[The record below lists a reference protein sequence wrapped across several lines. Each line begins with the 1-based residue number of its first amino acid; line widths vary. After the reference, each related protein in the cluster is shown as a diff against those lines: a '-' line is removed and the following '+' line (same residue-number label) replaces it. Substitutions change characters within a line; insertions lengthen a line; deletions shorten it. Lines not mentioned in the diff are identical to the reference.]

1 MPFRTVITLFFILS
15 LLFSCSEEHSQKR
28 EHYIRLRQLEVERS
42 ADVNAWQSLYNDA
55 APAFRKSVI
64 LGMGK
69 VKSPDFLPFLRQ
81 LIVNGTEEE
90 LITMALF
97 SIGQLDTA
105 AAEEFLLSIKPDVLT
120 PAQVSVYFDALGRC
134 GSERTV
140 PFLGRILHSDS
151 DAYYDPALMA
161 AGLLSRKK
169 INTRSLYETV
179 TDTTHAFPLTSN
191 LAYFL
196 RNFPKGA
203 DPASV
208 IRRLANAD
216 PLTLK
221 YLYQALHTYFSQASK
236 PAIQSFQNDSLLS
249 GRLQAEIRKTLSVKS
264 NWNLQ
269 FQALQVLPVVG
280 DSSFIPLLEKLS
292 KQANP
297 HIRIAAYQAYRI
309 LFKEDALSFLMNA
322 LQSTRDLYL
331 RGQLIIEISMIS
343 PKTAFPFINNNLDKG
358 NDVFVGLLLES
369 LSKINSSFAT
379 DQLRQFLNVP
389 NVHLRNTAFRLLA
402 EKKALRKNDV
412 EPLLDSG
419 VLSTVSMALNWKL
432 SNNIKTDR
440 QRLLDLFTM
449 YNDPSAFDVQLS
461 VAGTLTH
468 FDYDLTP
475 QDRKQFLAASS
486 HHLVI
491 KELEKALPAG
501 QTIASGPFFNLP
513 PALAADS
520 LVDISYKKAMI
531 NTNRGAILIEFFSE
545 TAPLTVKNFIHLTK
559 KRFYNGLSFH
569 RVVPDFVIQGGDP
582 TGDGYGGPGYL
593 IPSEDNDLEYERGS
607 VGMATAG
614 RDTGGSQFFICHSAQ
629 PHLNGRY
636 TLFAK
641 VIEGMD
647 IVDLILPGD
656 TITDITLLK

>member
-1 MPFRTVITLFFILS
+1 MPFRTLITLFVILFQ
-15 LLFSCSEEHSQKR
+15 LFSCSEEHGQEKD
-28 EHYIRLRQLEVERS
+28 HYIRLHRLEIEHS
-42 ADVNAWQSLYNDA
+42 TDVNAWKALYNDA
-55 APAFRKSVI
+55 APAFRKFVI

-69 VKSPDFLPFLRQ
+69 VKSPDFLPFLSR
-81 LIVNGTEEE
+81 IVLNETEEE
-90 LITMALF
+90 MIPMALF

-105 AAEEFLLSIKPDVLT
+105 ATEEFLLSINPDVLT
-120 PAQVSVYFDALGRC
+120 PAQVSSYFDALGRC
-134 GSERTV
+134 GSQRAV
-140 PFLGRILHSDS
+140 PFLDRMLHS

-161 AGLLSRKK
+161 AGLLSRRK
-169 INTRSLYETV
+169 INTQSVYKTV
-179 TDTTHAFPLTSN
+179 SDTAHAFPLTSN

-196 RNFPKGA
+196 HNSTEGA
-203 DPASV
+203 DPAFIISKM
-208 IRRLANAD
+208 ANAD
-216 PLTLK
+216 PFTLK
-221 YLYQALHTYFSQASK
+221 YLYQALNKYFSQASK
-236 PAIQSFQNDSLLS
+236 TAVQSFQYDSLLT
-249 GRLQAEIRKTLSVKS
+249 GRLQTEIRNSLSEK
-264 NWNLQ
+264 NDWNLKYR
-269 FQALQVLPVVG
+269 ALQILPVVG

-292 KQANP
+292 KQTNP
-297 HIRIAAYQAYRI
+297 HVRIAAYQAYRI
-309 LFKEDALSFLMNA
+309 LFKEDALFFLMNA
-322 LQSTRDLYL
+322 MQSTRDLYL
-331 RGQLIIEISMIS
+331 KGQLIIEISMVS
-343 PKTAFPFINNNLDKG
+343 PKTAFPFINKNLDKG

-369 LSKINSSFAT
+369 LSKINSRFAT
-379 DQLRQFLNVP
+379 DQLRQFLSVP

-419 VLSTVSMALNWKL
+419 VLSTVSMALNWKR

-440 QRLLDLFTM
+440 KRLLNLFTM

-461 VAGTLTH
+461 VARTLNH
-468 FDYDLTP
+468 FDYDLAP
-475 QDRKQFLAASS
+475 QDRKQFLDVSS

-491 KELEKALPAG
+491 EELENALTADQRIATRPA
-501 QTIASGPFFNLP
+501 FNLP

-520 LVDISYKKAMI
+520 LFDISYKKAMI
-531 NTNRGAILIEFFSE
+531 NTNRGAVLIAFFSE

-559 KRFYNGLSFH
+559 KGFYNGLSFH

-593 IPSEDNDLEYERGS
+593 IPSEDNHLEYERGS

-636 TLFAK
+636 TLFAR